1 MPRYI
6 DADALADTIFERHCE
21 DCDKRKGM
29 KNGKMRMIYAVGDA
43 PCRACGID
51 DMICELDEASSADVR
66 ENVKGEWII
75 RKCAL
80 GHEYTECSNCNTVF
94 DIKTH
99 NGTLEWIDLRGASF
113 CPNCGA
119 DMRGDNA

>member
-1 MPRYI
+1 MAEYINKQKVLELMRYAWDENGWDTEYGWLRQHI
-6 DADALADTIFERHCE
+6 ADE
-21 DCDKRKGM
+21 
-29 KNGKMRMIYAVGDA
+29 
-43 PCRACGID
+43 P
-51 DMICELDEASSADVR
+51 SADVL
-66 ENVKGEWII
+66 ENVRGEWII

-94 DIKTH
+94 DIETH

-119 DMRGDNA
+119 DMRGEK